1 MRRERIT
8 YPGAYHHVMN
18 RGYDGNRI
26 FAGNK
31 NKSQFLDYL
40 EGASN
45 QMKIRLFAY
54 CIMDNHYHLILENTS
69 DRMSDF
75 LKLLNGQ
82 YGMYYRKMY
91 GGKGY
96 VFQSRFKSTII
107 EDDGYLI
114 KSIEYLL
121 QNPVRAGIVPFAE
134 NYIWSSIQYYFSN
147 QKTKIVDTDFVN
159 QLFGSKGS
167 LPGELASLG
176 NKELPVKMTKH
187 GEVLGSES
195 FMKLALKKHNRRQIP
210 IDQSS
215 GVQRKDDRFF
225 DPVDKVLW
233 EFKKIHGINFDKIET
248 GTWSGK
254 RLRGEL
260 LVLLKDKAGLK
271 YKDINEIS
279 VFSNL
284 SFASLRSLY
293 RRTKKAKRDSI

>member
-1 MRRERIT
+1 
-8 YPGAYHHVMN
+8 MN

-69 DRMSDF
+69 GRMSDF

-107 EDDGYLI
+107 ENDGYLI
-114 KSIEYLL
+114 VSIEYLL
-121 QNPVRAGIVPFAE
+121 QNPVRADIVPFAE

-167 LPGELASLG
+167 LLGKLASLG
-176 NKELPVKMTKH
+176 NKELPVTMTKH
-187 GEVLGSES
+187 GEILGSER
-195 FMKLALKKHNRRQIP
+195 FMKLALKKYNRRQIP
-210 IDQSS
+210 SEQSI

-225 DPVDKVLW
+225 EPVEKVLL
-233 EFKKIHGINFDKIET
+233 EFKDIHGVNFDKIET

-254 RLRGEL
+254 RLRC
-260 LVLLKDKAGLK
+260 
-271 YKDINEIS
+271 
-279 VFSNL
+279 
-284 SFASLRSLY
+284 
-293 RRTKKAKRDSI
+293 

>member
-8 YPGAYHHVMN
+8 YTGAYHHVMN
-18 RGYDGNRI
+18 RGYDGNDI
-26 FAGNK
+26 FFGNH

-40 EGASN
+40 EGACN
-45 QMKIRLFAY
+45 QMMIRLFAY
-54 CIMDNHYHLILENTS
+54 CVMDNHYHLVLENS
-69 DRMSDF
+69 SGRMSDF

-107 EDDGYLI
+107 ENDGYLI

-121 QNPVRAGIVPFAE
+121 KNPVRARIVANAE
-134 NYIWSSIQYYFSN
+134 DYIWSSVGYYFSTK
-147 QKTKIVDTDFVN
+147 QTKIVDAEYVD
-159 QLFGSKGS
+159 QLFGSKRS
-167 LPGELASLG
+167 LLTGLSSLD
-176 NKELPVKMTKH
+176 NNELPVQMTKH
-187 GEVLGSES
+187 GEILGSAT
-195 FMKLALKKHNRRQIP
+195 FLKLALKKHDRRQTP
-210 IDQSS
+210 QDQSM
-215 GVQRKDDRFF
+215 GVKRKDERYF
-225 DPVDKVLW
+225 DTVDKVLQ
-233 EFKKIHGINFDKIET
+233 EFKNIHGVNYDEIDT

-271 YKDINEIS
+271 YKEISGIS

-284 SFASLRSLY
+284 SFSSLRELY
-293 RRTKKAKRDSI
+293 GRARKRPK